1 MPDFSCDV
9 DVISA
14 FTPSG
19 ALQMFTA
26 SERNLQDLYFNMGFD
41 LKTTYKKHI

>member
-1 MPDFSCDV
+1 MPDFSCH

-26 SERNLQDLYFNMGFD
+26 YERYLQNLCFNVYIDLM
-41 LKTTYKKHI
+41 